1 MRKARSLALLIVS
14 LLSGIAAA
22 DTYTFT
28 DLPQTVQSY
37 EVFPG
42 AINDSGDLLLNG
54 NGPSGNAIFV
64 QDGQK
69 LRLVQTGG
77 ESLQGSALTNNG
89 TVGASVGAPSGGNM
103 LFTVGKDGKV
113 AILPLPTLPAAAN
126 LGGLNE
132 RGDYLVNCG
141 LFGNANFIGRKDSL
155 SQILIPGFATVYAA
169 GLSEDDTVAGF
180 VQNGPP
186 TNPSNEF
193 VMHDRKITFFTV
205 PFAQAAWPTCLSHN
219 ARFVAGE
226 ASVGGP
232 NLHGFVREKNGTL
245 SDLAYPFPATR
256 VVNGNTETLRFAQ
269 TGITGVN
276 SRGEVCGRAIAIYDG
291 AFVDS
296 SIVGFVA
303 KPDKR
308 P

>member
-1 MRKARSLALLIVS
+1 MRRVRFLALVAISVAS
-14 LLSGIAAA
+14 AIAAA

-28 DLPQTVQSY
+28 DMPQSVQNY
-37 EVFPG
+37 QVFPG

-54 NGPSGNAIFV
+54 NGPRDNAIFV
-64 QDGQK
+64 LEGQK
-69 LRLVQTGG
+69 VRLVQTGPS
-77 ESLQGSALTNNG
+77 SLQGTALTNNG
-89 TVGASVGAPSGGNM
+89 TVGGSVGGPNGNV
-103 LFTVGKDGKV
+103 LFTIGKDGKV
-113 AILPLPTLPAAAN
+113 TNLPLPRVSAAAI
-126 LGGLNE
+126 LAGLNE
-132 RGDYLVNCG
+132 RGDYLVNTG

-155 SQILIPGFATVYAA
+155 NPILIPGYTTVYAT

-180 VQNGPP
+180 VQNGSPS
-186 TNPSNEF
+186 NPSIDF
-193 VMHDRKITFFTV
+193 LMHDQKVTFFTV
-205 PFAQAAWPTCLSHN
+205 PFAQAAWPTCLSRN

-226 ASVGGP
+226 AAIGGA

-245 SDLAYPFPATR
+245 SGLAYPFPATR
-256 VVNGNTETLRFAQ
+256 VVNGSTETLRFAQ

-276 SRGEVCGRAIAIYDG
+276 SQGQVCGRAIAIYDG

-303 KPDKR
+303 RPDKR